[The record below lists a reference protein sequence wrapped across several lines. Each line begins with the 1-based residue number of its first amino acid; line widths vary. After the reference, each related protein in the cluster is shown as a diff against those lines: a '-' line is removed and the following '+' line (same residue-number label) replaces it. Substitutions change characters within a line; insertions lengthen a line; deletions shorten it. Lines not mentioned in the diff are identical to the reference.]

1 MCEADL
7 NAQFF
12 KVGVLQFVVVEHG
25 FERQSDL
32 DLSTHAHKLGVWE
45 SAEV

>member
-7 NAQFF
+7 DTQFLE
-12 KVGVLQFVVVEHG
+12 VIVLQFVVVKQG

-32 DLSTHAHKLGVWE
+32 DLSTHAHKLGFRE